1 MPKQILF
8 DKEARERQKKGVDIA
23 ADAVSATLGYNGKL
37 VLIRTPFAAPK
48 FTKDGITVARDIELK
63 DPIENTGA
71 LHVMEAAAKTLNEEG
86 DGTTTTA
93 LLTQKIIHEGFQ
105 ALDNGANSLELVRGI
120 EKGVSVVVSKLKE
133 LSVPISQDSEK
144 LKEVAA
150 ISANNDMELG
160 ALIADAYSKVGKDGA
175 VTVADSQTNETRIE
189 VVEGLKID
197 KGYISQYF
205 VNNPKLTCELIN
217 PYVLIY
223 DKTISAIKDELL
235 PILEQVARTGRPLFV
250 IAEDV
255 NGDAL
260 KALLENHAMNIQG
273 KGGFQSCAVKMPYG
287 GSLREDIVGDIAA
300 ITSASVISGDKGNKL
315 SRVVLSQ
322 LGEAEKIVVSK
333 DATVIVGGK
342 TSVEKIE
349 ERKLHVQTRLLEA
362 GSEYDKLKQEER
374 LSKLSGGVGVI
385 YVGAVL
391 DSELKEKK
399 DRADDSVRATKSAL
413 QGGVIVGGGTS
424 YIRCLTA
431 LEEIKGETESEQIG
445 IDIIKKVMEAPLHKI
460 VSNGGYDSNDV
471 VQKVKENIGNIG
483 YNAKT
488 HLFEDLMEAG
498 VIDPTKVAIAC
509 VVNASSVANMLI
521 RSGVL
526 MIEC

>member
-260 KALLENHAMNIQG
+260 KALLE
-273 KGGFQSCAVKMPYG
+273 
-287 GSLREDIVGDIAA
+287 
-300 ITSASVISGDKGNKL
+300 
-315 SRVVLSQ
+315 
-322 LGEAEKIVVSK
+322 
-333 DATVIVGGK
+333 
-342 TSVEKIE
+342 
-349 ERKLHVQTRLLEA
+349 
-362 GSEYDKLKQEER
+362 
-374 LSKLSGGVGVI
+374 
-385 YVGAVL
+385 
-391 DSELKEKK
+391 K
-399 DRADDSVRATKSAL
+399 DRKSV
-413 QGGVIVGGGTS
+413 V
-424 YIRCLTA
+424 
-431 LEEIKGETESEQIG
+431 
-445 IDIIKKVMEAPLHKI
+445 
-460 VSNGGYDSNDV
+460 
-471 VQKVKENIGNIG
+471 
-483 YNAKT
+483 
-488 HLFEDLMEAG
+488 
-498 VIDPTKVAIAC
+498 
-509 VVNASSVANMLI
+509 
-521 RSGVL
+521 
-526 MIEC
+526 